1 MAEARSLKQREYGT
15 DVLSHPDHNVVDYNR
30 STRYNNTMKSS
41 AFHNEPDRHET
52 QKLANKRNNFL
63 ADKPLTTKVARASYQ
78 DSNIFG
84 YKNSEN
90 GTVQASAVGPG
101 RQVNERTSNT
111 FSSQAFG
118 DPVENRVKGRDQN
131 TFKSGIFGDPI
142 VENKG
147 RTRLGG
153 ASSGTSNLFGDDR
166 PDYSRSNHN

>member
-41 AFHNEPDRHET
+41 AFHNEPDRHEN
-52 QKLANKRNNFL
+52 QKLTNKRNNFL

-90 GTVQASAVGPG
+90 GTVQASAVGQG
-101 RQVNERTSNT
+101 R
-111 FSSQAFG
+111 
-118 DPVENRVKGRDQN
+118 P
-131 TFKSGIFGDPI
+131 
-142 VENKG
+142 
-147 RTRLGG
+147 
-153 ASSGTSNLFGDDR
+153 
-166 PDYSRSNHN
+166 